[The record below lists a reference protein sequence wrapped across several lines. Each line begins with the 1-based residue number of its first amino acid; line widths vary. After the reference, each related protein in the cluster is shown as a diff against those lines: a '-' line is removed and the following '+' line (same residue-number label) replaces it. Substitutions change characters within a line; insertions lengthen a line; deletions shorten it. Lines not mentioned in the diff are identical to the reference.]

1 MEELDIVSDDA
12 AVAAVRSVTQ
22 LFHEYVG
29 CNRNPLRLLQDKLAQ
44 LDQGGGA
51 DGEAAVVVSGDDAS
65 IRKASVYLKAVD
77 TFLLNVK
84 RSDWRESK
92 KRASATSSKEDGV
105 AAMKELKEFNRKQSA
120 ATLSGELNMAV
131 IDFLLVGAKLSA

>member
-92 KRASATSSKEDGV
+92 KRASVASKEDGV